1 MLWGRKEDIF
11 NEIFEFI
18 LNFIIIIVA
27 LFSASRSN
35 FCCFIKV
42 NNLVLGR
49 QKCRGVSI
57 FSYCVNKIIKI
68 KQKLKLGKNQQKIT
82 VNNLTANFRH
92 FSKQIKLFLGWFLQ
106 RDDLFSVRNGKVT
119 DPLICLCKW
128 RVQLLI
134 WDSGWKGTR
143 NMRNDINRFR
153 VSSFKHNVKH
163 EMVVWV

>member
-1 MLWGRKEDIF
+1 MRYLKLFWTLWSSSYF
-11 NEIFEFI
+11 
-18 LNFIIIIVA
+18 VA
-27 LFSASRSN
+27 LFSASRSY

-49 QKCRGVSI
+49 QKYRAGVSI

-92 FSKQIKLFLGWFLQ
+92 FWKQIRLFLDWFLQ
-106 RDDLFSVRNGKVT
+106 LDDLFSARNGKVT

-134 WDSGWKGTR
+134 WDCGWKR
-143 NMRNDINRFR
+143 KYK
-153 VSSFKHNVKH
+153 KHADWHEQISRSRLEHDVKH
-163 EMVVWV
+163 KMVVWV